1 MGVSSITPILPLVA
15 STFDITVGR
24 AALLITVYTL
34 PGMLLTP
41 VLGMLADMIGR
52 KTVLVPSMLLFG
64 IAGFACSFAA
74 TYEQL
79 ILFRFIQG
87 VGSAAIGALNV
98 TMVGDIFSGNQRAEA
113 MGYNSAVLS
122 IGATLYPVIGG
133 ALAVFAWYAPFY
145 LPLLAIPV
153 AFLILFYL
161 KNPEPEKKSDVGAY
175 LKKVLLNLRNKR
187 LLLLFTATL
196 ASFLLLYGPILTMI
210 PFLIEARFTESS
222 FLIGLLL
229 SSVSISNGL
238 TAVNAGR
245 LTRRFRSESLV
256 RFSFGLYAAALFM
269 MPFAPSLLWLSI
281 PVILY
286 GVGQGMNLPILI
298 TMIAGE
304 AALENRGAIMSL
316 NGMVIKIAQT
326 VAPVAMSLIFAFY
339 GFGGVFTIS
348 ALLAV
353 LLLLL
358 LIFKLR

>member
-24 AALLITVYTL
+24 AAMLITVYTL
-34 PGMLLTP
+34 PGIFLTP
-41 VLGMLADMIGR
+41 VLGMLADMVGR

-64 IAGFACSFAA
+64 IAGFACSFANS
-74 TYEQL
+74 YEQL
-79 ILFRFIQG
+79 IFFRFIQG

-133 ALAVFAWYAPFY
+133 ALAIIGWYAPFY

-153 AFLILFYL
+153 AFIILFYL
-161 KNPEPEKKSDVGAY
+161 HNPEPEKSSDVGAY
-175 LKKVLLNLRNKR
+175 LKKVLKNLKNRR
-187 LLLLFTATL
+187 LLMLFAATMV
-196 ASFLLLYGPILTMI
+196 SFILLYGPILTMI

-229 SSVSISNGL
+229 SSVSISNGI

-245 LTRRFRSESLV
+245 LSRRFRPEALV
-256 RFSFGLYAAALFM
+256 RLSFILYVAALLM
-269 MPFAPSLLWLSI
+269 MPFAPGLLWLSV
-281 PVILY
+281 PVVLY
-286 GVGQGMNLPILI
+286 GIGQGMNIPILI

-326 VAPVAMSLIFAFY
+326 IAPIVMSFVYVIG
-339 GFGGVFTIS
+339 GFDGVFILSAALAIMITI
-348 ALLAV
+348 LLF
-353 LLLLL
+353 
-358 LIFKLR
+358 FKLR